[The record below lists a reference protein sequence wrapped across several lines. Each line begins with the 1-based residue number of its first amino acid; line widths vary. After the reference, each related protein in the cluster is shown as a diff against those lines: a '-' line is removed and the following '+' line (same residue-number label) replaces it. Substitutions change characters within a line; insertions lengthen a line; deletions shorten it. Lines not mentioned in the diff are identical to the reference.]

1 MASGHDD
8 DLAGFVA
15 LSADLTGHGGHRL
28 RGTGLAPVYA
38 ALLAERSGAETAAA
52 LLAAHAAAR
61 TSASDSAAALER
73 ALRLTIL
80 SDPRLGPPARSLL
93 KLWYVGVWQALPPG
107 WHEAWGGA
115 QDDAD
120 CVPRPSSYTEGLL
133 WPTVGG
139 NPAGAKPFGYG
150 MWARPPR
157 IPNPQEEV

>member
-1 MASGHDD
+1 MTTVHHD

-15 LSADLTGHGGHRL
+15 LSSDLTGHSAFRL

-38 ALLAERSGAETAAA
+38 ALLSERAGDETATA
-52 LLAAHAAAR
+52 LLAAHAAAK
-61 TSASDSAAALER
+61 ASSGDRAALER
-73 ALRLTIL
+73 TIRLTIL

-93 KLWYVGVWQALPPG
+93 KLWYVGVWQALPLD
-107 WHEAWGGA
+107 WHAMWGGA

-120 CVPRPSSYTEGLL
+120 CVPQPSSYTEGLL

-150 MWARPPR
+150 MWASPPR